1 MPEETAIVFDARPAV
16 AADIPRLTGIDHSC
30 KSDYVWQLDLR
41 RGAEQVTVDFR
52 EVRLPRTVDVLYPR
66 DPASLSDLLN
76 RRDLMLTAVY
86 ASVPVGYAC
95 VREDRPAAAAWI
107 TDLVVAQEHRRKG
120 AGSVLLT
127 AVQTWAMERGVRR
140 LIVEMQ
146 SKNHPCIRFAQKFG
160 FEFCGYN
167 DQYYAT
173 RDVTLFFAKTIS

>member
-1 MPEETAIVFDARPAV
+1 MPEGTAIVFNTRPAV

-41 RGAEQVTVDFR
+41 REAEQVTSLFR

-66 DPASLSDLLN
+66 DPAGLADLWN
-76 RRDLMLTAVY
+76 RRDLTLTVTY
-86 ASVPVGYAC
+86 VNVPVGYAC
-95 VREDRPAAAAWI
+95 VREDRPSAAAWL

-120 AGSVLLT
+120 AASALLSG
-127 AVQTWAMERGVRR
+127 VQAWAIAKNLRR
-140 LIVEMQ
+140 LILEMP